1 MKNPFKF
8 GREIGSSDLVDRQ
21 EELGLVLN
29 AIREGSKLFLIG
41 PRRYGKTSILRAAS
55 ENAEREGCVVLRY
68 DVEAYPSL
76 DLLARAMLAEAT
88 SRLSGRVEKAG
99 EKIKKFF
106 GKLKPEVSYNP
117 IDQTWSASLG
127 VSDSLADGQEVP
139 LLVDF
144 LNGIEKLAAESE
156 HPVGVILDE
165 FQKIVEVNGQVA
177 EGQIRAAIQRHE
189 HVGYV
194 FAGSKT
200 RLLAEMTGH
209 PSRPFYQMGLR
220 CFIGPL
226 PRDQFSEFIR
236 RNFQRGGFSITDEAV
251 TALLDL
257 SQDVPHHVQMLA
269 HQCWA
274 ALKESGQR
282 AVTPALVRAQ
292 HALLVKQNNSH
303 YSQMWNQLTA
313 KQQKALIAV
322 ITELGNGLL
331 STRAARGSRLSVAT
345 LQSSLKALLEKEI
358 LRQDEENAAIRY
370 RFIDPFFADWI
381 RLILS
386 LPPPPGKKKNSS

>member
-8 GREIGSSDLVDRQ
+8 GREIGPSDLVNRQ
-21 EELGLVLN
+21 EEISLVVN

-55 ENAEREGCVVLRY
+55 ENAEREGMVVLRY

-88 SRLSGRVEKAG
+88 GWLSGQAEKVG

-106 GKLKPEVSYNP
+106 GKLKPEVTYNP

-127 VSDSLADGQEVP
+127 ISDTLAQEQEVP

-144 LNGIEKLAAESE
+144 LNGIEKLAAEAE

-165 FQKIVEVNGQVA
+165 FQKIVEVNGQAA

-226 PRDQFSEFIR
+226 PRDQFAEFIR
-236 RNFQRGGFSITDEAV
+236 RSFQRGGFSISDEAI
-251 TALLDL
+251 ASLLNL
-257 SQDVPHHVQMLA
+257 AEDVPHHVQMLA
-269 HQCWA
+269 HQCWVA
-274 ALKESGQR
+274 MKEGDHHT
-282 AVTPALVRAQ
+282 VTPALVRAQ
-292 HALLVKQNNSH
+292 HALLIRQNNSH
-303 YSQMWNQLTA
+303 YSQIWNQLTA
-313 KQQKALIAV
+313 KQQKTLVAV
-322 ITELGNGLL
+322 IAERGAGLH
-331 STRAARGSRLSVAT
+331 STRASRTASLSVAT

-358 LRQDEENAAIRY
+358 LRQDEEDAVIRY
-370 RFIDPFFADWI
+370 RFMDPLFADWI

-386 LPPPPGKKKNSS
+386 ISPASGKNKS

>member
-8 GREIGSSDLVDRQ
+8 GREIGPSDLVNRQ
-21 EELGLVLN
+21 EEIRLVVN
-29 AIREGSKLFLIG
+29 ALREGSKLFLIG

-55 ENAEREGCVVLRY
+55 ENAEQEGMVVLRF

-76 DLLARAMLAEAT
+76 DLLARAMLTEAT
-88 SRLSGRVEKAG
+88 ERLSGQVEKVG

-127 VSDSLADGQEVP
+127 VSDSLGQEQEVP

-200 RLLAEMTGH
+200 RMMAEMTGH

-226 PRDQFSEFIR
+226 PRDQFAEFIR
-236 RNFQRGGFSITDEAV
+236 RNFQRGGFIVTDDAITV
-251 TALLDL
+251 LLEL
-257 SQDVPHHVQMLA
+257 AEDVPHHVQMLA

-274 ALKESGQR
+274 ALKESDQR
-282 AVTPALVRAQ
+282 AVTPALACAE
-292 HALLVKQNNSH
+292 HARLIRQNNSH
-303 YSQMWNQLTA
+303 YSQIWNQLTA

-322 ITELGNGLL
+322 ISERGSGLH
-331 STRAARGSRLSVAT
+331 SSRAARSSGLSVAT

-358 LRQDEENAAIRY
+358 LRQDEEDAVIQY

-381 RLILS
+381 RLIL
-386 LPPPPGKKKNSS
+386 LIPRPPEKNKS